1 MAAAICG
8 MHYTAMAAAR
18 LPEGVVC
25 LSADALSGRG
35 LLVVV
40 VLFTALIL
48 CAALGTAIFDA
59 RMQRRERLM
68 SQSLAEANAELQSA
82 NEELRRRTLTDPLT
96 GLANRLGLEDR
107 LARLSAE
114 AGSEGGQAALIFI
127 DLDGFKAINDSLGH
141 AAGDRLLGKTARRI
155 RRRLRPV
162 DMAVRLCGDEFV
174 LLLQGADAEAR
185 AMRIARQL
193 LSDLQQPFQLPEQ
206 QVTLSCSIGLDF
218 APRHGAGDTLL
229 GCADAAMYAAKRSG
243 GSCALCYDT
252 HMASAD
258 SADQLQLQQGLR
270 EALQRG
276 QLALHFQPKL
286 SAADGSLHGVEALLR
301 WRHPERG
308 MISPAVFIPVAE
320 RFGLIG
326 RIGDWV
332 IEQACEQLARW
343 QAQGLVCRVAINL
356 SAHQLRQPDLARRI
370 LSTLER
376 HGLDPSLL
384 VCELTETA
392 MMESIKD
399 GCSVLDE
406 LDAAGVRVSIDDFG
420 TGYSSLSYLRR
431 LPASQL
437 KIDRSMVTGID
448 VDRQARAVL
457 ESVIK
462 LAHALDMEVVAE
474 GVETEAQRQVLVEAD
489 CDVLQGYL
497 FARPMDAHALQDW
510 VRERAPRGAVLPLS
524 ASSDSAAGL
533 RTAAPA

>member
-1 MAAAICG
+1 M
-8 MHYTAMAAAR
+8 
-18 LPEGVVC
+18 
-25 LSADALSGRG
+25 
-35 LLVVV
+35 
-40 VLFTALIL
+40 
-48 CAALGTAIFDA
+48 
-59 RMQRRERLM
+59 
-68 SQSLAEANAELQSA
+68 
-82 NEELRRRTLTDPLT
+82 
-96 GLANRLGLEDR
+96 
-107 LARLSAE
+107 
-114 AGSEGGQAALIFI
+114 
-127 DLDGFKAINDSLGH
+127 
-141 AAGDRLLGKTARRI
+141 
-155 RRRLRPV
+155 RPV
-162 DMAVRLCGDEFV
+162 DMAVRLGGDEFV
-174 LLLQGADAEAR
+174 LLLEGAEAEAR

-193 LSDLQQPFQLPEQ
+193 LSDLQHPFLLPEQ
-206 QVTLSCSIGLDF
+206 QVTLSCSIGMAF
-218 APRHGAGDTLL
+218 APRHGAGDMLL

-497 FARPMDAHALQDW
+497 FARPMDAEALQDW

>member
-1 MAAAICG
+1 
-8 MHYTAMAAAR
+8 
-18 LPEGVVC
+18 
-25 LSADALSGRG
+25 
-35 LLVVV
+35 
-40 VLFTALIL
+40 
-48 CAALGTAIFDA
+48 
-59 RMQRRERLM
+59 
-68 SQSLAEANAELQSA
+68 
-82 NEELRRRTLTDPLT
+82 
-96 GLANRLGLEDR
+96 
-107 LARLSAE
+107 
-114 AGSEGGQAALIFI
+114 
-127 DLDGFKAINDSLGH
+127 
-141 AAGDRLLGKTARRI
+141 
-155 RRRLRPV
+155 
-162 DMAVRLCGDEFV
+162 MAVRLGGDEFV
-174 LLLQGADAEAR
+174 LLLEGAEAEAR

-193 LSDLQQPFQLPEQ
+193 LSDLQHPFLLPEQ
-206 QVTLSCSIGLDF
+206 QVTLSCSIGMAF
-218 APRHGAGDTLL
+218 APRHGAGDMLL

-308 MISPAVFIPVAE
+308 MISPAVFIPA
-320 RFGLIG
+320 
-326 RIGDWV
+326 
-332 IEQACEQLARW
+332 
-343 QAQGLVCRVAINL
+343 
-356 SAHQLRQPDLARRI
+356 
-370 LSTLER
+370 TLER

-448 VDRQARAVL
+448 VDRQA
-457 ESVIK
+457 
-462 LAHALDMEVVAE
+462 
-474 GVETEAQRQVLVEAD
+474 QRQVLVEAD

-510 VRERAPRGAVLPLS
+510 VREHASRGAVLPLS

>member
-1 MAAAICG
+1 
-8 MHYTAMAAAR
+8 
-18 LPEGVVC
+18 
-25 LSADALSGRG
+25 
-35 LLVVV
+35 
-40 VLFTALIL
+40 
-48 CAALGTAIFDA
+48 
-59 RMQRRERLM
+59 
-68 SQSLAEANAELQSA
+68 
-82 NEELRRRTLTDPLT
+82 
-96 GLANRLGLEDR
+96 
-107 LARLSAE
+107 
-114 AGSEGGQAALIFI
+114 
-127 DLDGFKAINDSLGH
+127 
-141 AAGDRLLGKTARRI
+141 
-155 RRRLRPV
+155 
-162 DMAVRLCGDEFV
+162 
-174 LLLQGADAEAR
+174 
-185 AMRIARQL
+185 
-193 LSDLQQPFQLPEQ
+193 
-206 QVTLSCSIGLDF
+206 
-218 APRHGAGDTLL
+218 
-229 GCADAAMYAAKRSG
+229 
-243 GSCALCYDT
+243 
-252 HMASAD
+252 
-258 SADQLQLQQGLR
+258 
-270 EALQRG
+270 
-276 QLALHFQPKL
+276 
-286 SAADGSLHGVEALLR
+286 
-301 WRHPERG
+301 

-448 VDRQARAVL
+448 VDRQA
-457 ESVIK
+457 
-462 LAHALDMEVVAE
+462 
-474 GVETEAQRQVLVEAD
+474 QRQVLVEAD